1 MIPRSISTS
10 WRPSWSWCRRSACR
24 TTCRP
29 RSAKGRRLRPK
40 RGLLGRHQMTFAGGD
55 GLVEDLAHGIEA
67 GTALRRFAFAAKHL
81 LATGCAGAGGRADVV
96 IADSIADADD
106 HASPD
111 PPNDNANNSPVEDTQ
126 Q

>member
-1 MIPRSISTS
+1 M
-10 WRPSWSWCRRSACR
+10 A
-24 TTCRP
+24 
-29 RSAKGRRLRPK
+29 
-40 RGLLGRHQMTFAGGD
+40 FAGGD

-111 PPNDNANNSPVEDTQ
+111 PPNDNANNSQAEDTQ
-126 Q
+126 QADPDQVRMRTVRRIVSRATL